1 MTVDVLANDF
11 DPDGDTL
18 IVTNASVS
26 TENGSVVIN
35 EDNTLTFTPNGAG
48 DAIVSYTAM
57 DLFGNALADTLTVT
71 VTATGGGNTPPV
83 AIGDLAVTQM
93 NTPVTVNVLEND
105 SDVDGDTLVLSNIM
119 VAPEVGSVS
128 VNADNTVTFAPNPN
142 FVGDAVIDYTIEDS
156 SLATADAPLMVVVE
170 GQVIGDAANNDMSGS
185 SGNDVLVGLEGD
197 DRIFG
202 DAVNGGVGDFYNDGD
217 DLLVGGLGNDL
228 LVGASGN
235 DVYIFNLGD
244 GQDVINNFDPF
255 QNVTGIPSFDRLVF
269 GGGINPAD
277 IKITQGAFSPTGGT
291 PSLTISIKGT
301 NDSITIMG
309 YGPMGEVPPLE
320 EFMLDAIEF
329 ADGTVWNQDDIFARV
344 SLTIEGDEFDNQL
357 IGGLG
362 DDLVLGLGGNDQ
374 LTAVNGNDTL
384 DGGDGDD
391 TLLSGDNLNAVL
403 NDVSTLLNSAL
414 VNTLG
419 GAQGFGEN
427 AMDIDDDN
435 NQGVDLSAIFGA
447 SLLSNALI
455 NTNGTI
461 SLGGL
466 TIGVYDRDLDTRN
479 RDALTPTAGGN
490 STGSNTVYYDVDEVN
505 GIFTVTW
512 DDVGVYPENNSRLN
526 AFQLQIIKAGDNGDY
541 DIVLRYEDV
550 DSNGL
555 RITVAGAVISTPET
569 LNNTGSG
576 VYTMQMRSG
585 QLVGMS
591 TANHQLYGGQGD
603 DVLIGGYGNEI
614 LAGGIGNDYLSG
626 GSGNDTY
633 IFNLGDGQDVINTS
647 VPNSGYST
655 NQLNNS
661 DRLVFGLGINP
672 EDIELQIDPNND
684 ANLVLAIKGTGD
696 SIVLLNYWNSSFSS
710 RLDTVEFANG
720 VQWDRYAMTQMPI
733 MVTGDDMDN
742 NLYGTV
748 SHDVIQSLGGN
759 DTLYGNDGDD
769 VLVGGMGNDYLS
781 GDSGNDTYV
790 FNLGD
795 GQDVIYN
802 FDSNEYNNGIISTDK
817 LVFGMGINPAD
828 IELRFNGSGSDLVIG
843 IKGTSDSIT
852 VQYYFDSSQAYQL
865 DAIEFADGTVWDKT
879 MIASM
884 PIMLTGDNNDNY
896 LSGSVSHDVIQGL
909 SGNDSLYGNDGND
922 SLDGGVGND
931 LLNGNSGNDT
941 LYGGDAG
948 EQTVYAGSEYIIV
961 GYQDVL
967 IGYDE

>member
-1 MTVDVLANDF
+1 MSNFPITQDDFLSTSEFVTDITVDVLANDS
-11 DPDGDTL
+11 DPDGDALTL
-18 IVTNASVS
+18 VDATMSSGSGVVSVNANNTLNYSASTFGQDIVSYTVQDTLGNTAQGTLFVDVAFNGGGGGNSIPITAEDFALTDEFTPVTVDVLANDVDLDGDTLTVTNAFVA
-26 TENGSVVIN
+26 TGNGMVELNADS
-35 EDNTLTFTPNGAG
+35 TLTFTPNGAG
-48 DAIVSYTAM
+48 DAMVIYTAM
-57 DLFGNALADTLTVT
+57 DSFGNTAESTLTVT

-105 SDVDGDTLVLSNIM
+105 SDADGDTLVLSSIE

-309 YGPMGEVPPLE
+309 YGRMGEVPPLE

-427 AMDIDDDN
+427 ALDIDDDN

-696 SIVLLNYWNSSFSS
+696 SIVLLNYWNSSFLYWS
-710 RLDTVEFANG
+710 RSC
-720 VQWDRYAMTQMPI
+720 
-733 MVTGDDMDN
+733 
-742 NLYGTV
+742 V
-748 SHDVIQSLGGN
+748 SFL
-759 DTLYGNDGDD
+759 
-769 VLVGGMGNDYLS
+769 
-781 GDSGNDTYV
+781 
-790 FNLGD
+790 F
-795 GQDVIYN
+795 
-802 FDSNEYNNGIISTDK
+802 
-817 LVFGMGINPAD
+817 
-828 IELRFNGSGSDLVIG
+828 
-843 IKGTSDSIT
+843 
-852 VQYYFDSSQAYQL
+852 
-865 DAIEFADGTVWDKT
+865 
-879 MIASM
+879 
-884 PIMLTGDNNDNY
+884 
-896 LSGSVSHDVIQGL
+896 
-909 SGNDSLYGNDGND
+909 
-922 SLDGGVGND
+922 
-931 LLNGNSGNDT
+931 
-941 LYGGDAG
+941 
-948 EQTVYAGSEYIIV
+948 
-961 GYQDVL
+961 
-967 IGYDE
+967 